1 MHGAAAFSLAHLHD
15 RAYRL
20 TAVFLFLLL
29 FLPSSAYAVSR
40 EEADAF
46 GIGSVEAEAPPQVG
60 EILGDISVTDALAP
74 EGLLSKLWD
83 NITAGFSAHVKKA
96 AHSAVIIVI
105 VVLLCAM
112 AGTMYQGSVPDLVP
126 LGGTLAVSAVAVG
139 DMNSLFGLG
148 TEMLASL
155 TDFSRIL
162 MPSLAAAAS
171 ASGAVSSAAAK
182 YAAVT
187 LFMDILMSVS
197 QNVIMP
203 LIYAYVALII
213 ANAAMGNGA
222 LAGTASLLKWLC
234 VTSMTILVI
243 TFAGY
248 LSITGVI
255 SGSADAVATR
265 VAKTTMSTLLPVVG
279 SIISDA
285 AGTVVVGAG
294 LLRNAV
300 GVFGMICVLC
310 VCAAPFVKLGIQY
323 LLYKA
328 AGGLSCAFADGRLS
342 GLISGIGTAF
352 GMVLSL
358 VGAGAIMMFFSLIS
372 FMKAVT
378 GA

>member
-1 MHGAAAFSLAHLHD
+1 MLLLPSNAAAVGQD
-15 RAYRL
+15 
-20 TAVFLFLLL
+20 
-29 FLPSSAYAVSR
+29 
-40 EEADAF
+40 EMDAF
-46 GIGSVEAEAPPQVG
+46 DLGSVEAEAPPQVG
-60 EILGDISVTDALAP
+60 EILGDISVSDALEP
-74 EGLLSKLWD
+74 EGLLSKIWKSVVD
-83 NITAGFSAHVKKA
+83 SFSSHVANA

-112 AGTMYQGSVPDLVP
+112 AGAMYQGSIPDLVP
-126 LGGTLAVSAVAVG
+126 LGGTLAISAVAVG

-148 TEMLASL
+148 TEMLSTL
-155 TDFSRIL
+155 SDFSRVL

-171 ASGAVSSAAAK
+171 ASGAISSAAAK

-187 LFMDILMSVS
+187 LFMDVLLSVS

-203 LIYAYVALII
+203 LIYAYIALII

-222 LAGTASLLKWLC
+222 LAGAASLLKWLC
-234 VTSMTILVI
+234 VTSMTALVI
-243 TFAGY
+243 AFAGY

-285 AGTVVVGAG
+285 ASTVVVGAG

-300 GVFGMICVLC
+300 GIFGMICVLC
-310 VCAAPFVKLGIQY
+310 VCSAPFVRLGIQY

-328 AGGLSCAFADGRLS
+328 ASGLSCAFADGRLT

-372 FMKAVT
+372 FMKAVSGT
-378 GA
+378 